1 MELRQ
6 HTEQPVRHTLS
17 PVRFPA
23 LGLAMLALL
32 FAAWYGFIRLGWR
45 VSTPRPELLI
55 AHGPLMI
62 GGFLGTLITV
72 ERSVALGR
80 RVAYIPPL
88 LTGLGAAALIA
99 GLPLGVVRV
108 LLVLGSAGLVA
119 IFAYIV
125 RQHPTFYTLTM
136 AGGAVAWFLGNVL
149 WAAGLPVF
157 RVVLWW
163 MGFLV
168 LTIAGERLEL
178 SRVMRIDRRGRALF
192 AVAVGVFV
200 LGTVLSHALFDVG
213 SRVAG
218 VGLAATG
225 LWLLRYDIATRTVR
239 RTGLTRFIAVC
250 LLAGYA
256 WLTIGGLMLAAFGGQ
271 VAGLLYDAI
280 LHSIFLGFVFTVIF
294 GHAPIIFPSVLG
306 ARMDYHPRFYTHLA
320 LLHVSLL
327 LRVAA
332 DLAGW
337 VDGRLWGGLV
347 NIIAVLLFVGSTG
360 LAIKLRSD

>member
-6 HTEQPVRHTLS
+6 HTEQPVRHTLA
-17 PVRFPA
+17 RALPA

-45 VSTPRPELLI
+45 VASARTAHRTRPDDRRLPQRLC
-55 AHGPLMI
+55 
-62 GGFLGTLITV
+62 
-72 ERSVALGR
+72 RRALGGAR
-80 RVAYIPPL
+80 SASRHSAL
-88 LTGLGAAALIA
+88 LTGLGAALIA

-108 LLVLGSAGLVA
+108 LLVLGARLVA

-125 RQHPTFYTLTM
+125 RQHYILY
-136 AGGAVAWFLGNVL
+136 AHNGGGAVAWFLGNVL

-200 LGTVLSHALFDVG
+200 LGTVLSHALVDVG

-239 RTGLTRFIAVC
+239 RTGLPRFIAVC

-347 NIIAVLLFVGSTG
+347 NVSPCCCSWEHRPGHQAKI
-360 LAIKLRSD
+360 R